1 MHGPHV
7 SSGGRYP
14 VLRTLAILYLFAA
27 VVLLVL
33 GVWRAISI
41 LTSDGPINDVFGG
54 VATNMGGRALVALSW
69 LATTFIGVLVMF
81 GIAELIKL
89 FIDIE
94 RNTRVAGIR
103 ATDAGMTAGTTT
115 VASTSGTIPGATVVT
130 TAPAGTAS
138 AGDGTNVGE
147 GVPGGSRVRQLLEG
161 EETAEGA
168 LIRGH

>member
-1 MHGPHV
+1 MHAPHV
-7 SSGGRYP
+7 ASGGRYP

-27 VVLLVL
+27 IVVLVL

-41 LTSDGPINDVFGG
+41 LASDGPINDVFGG
-54 VATNMGGRALVALSW
+54 IANTMGGRALVALSW
-69 LATTFIGVLVMF
+69 LATTFIGVLAMF

-94 RNTRVAGIR
+94 HNTRVAGMR
-103 ATDAGMTAGTTT
+103 GAAVTE
-115 VASTSGTIPGATVVT
+115 VAIVGEGAAVVTPGAAT
-130 TAPAGTAS
+130 TAAANPNGP
-138 AGDGTNVGE
+138 GVGE

>member
-1 MHGPHV
+1 MHAPHV
-7 SSGGRYP
+7 ASGGRYP

-27 VVLLVL
+27 VAVLIL

-41 LTSDGPINDVFGG
+41 LVSDAPVNDVFG

-69 LATTFIGVLVMF
+69 LATTFIGVLAMF

-94 RNTRVAGIR
+94 HNTRVAGMR
-103 ATDAGMTAGTTT
+103 GAGVTEVAIVGEGAAVVAPGGTTT
-115 VASTSGTIPGATVVT
+115 TVNPNGPG
-130 TAPAGTAS
+130 
-138 AGDGTNVGE
+138 VGE
-147 GVPGGSRVRQLLEG
+147 GVPGGGRVRQLLEG
-161 EETAEGA
+161 DETAEGA